1 MTLKILLICLVNIK
15 MDEEQSL
22 KDLKNKFIKINN
34 GQGDIN
40 LKDGKTWYLSHRNG
54 DTGIG
59 KTFED
64 LLGKKEDNF
73 QLPDYENIELKA
85 HLDNNSLITLFTK
98 SPNLPR
104 GINTLIRNTYGYSVG
119 RSNIKVLHSTVTSG
133 EPRFNSKSQ
142 HYFSIRNNKKNKSV
156 DLVVLDKDKK
166 EIINGVDAKWS
177 YEVLEK
183 VLTNKMPN
191 KLVIILTDKK
201 VINKKTYYNYKS
213 MFVTSVRLSNLL
225 KALDDGC
232 LSVDLRLGVYKSG
245 KNKGK
250 THDNG
255 TGFRISLHNLF
266 KYTDYK
272 RLI

>member
-1 MTLKILLICLVNIK
+1 
-15 MDEEQSL
+15 
-22 KDLKNKFIKINN
+22 
-34 GQGDIN
+34 
-40 LKDGKTWYLSHRNG
+40 
-54 DTGIG
+54 
-59 KTFED
+59 
-64 LLGKKEDNF
+64 
-73 QLPDYENIELKA
+73 
-85 HLDNNSLITLFTK
+85 
-98 SPNLPR
+98 
-104 GINTLIRNTYGYSVG
+104 
-119 RSNIKVLHSTVTSG
+119 
-133 EPRFNSKSQ
+133 
-142 HYFSIRNNKKNKSV
+142 
-156 DLVVLDKDKK
+156 
-166 EIINGVDAKWS
+166 
-177 YEVLEK
+177 
-183 VLTNKMPN
+183 MPN

-201 VINKKTYYNYKS
+201 VINEKTYYNYKS